1 MKYLLP
7 LLLVALLLAG
17 CNSNKDPLNQFRYAV
32 NDSLIVAGRAGAM
45 VLQEPLPP
53 TLDNYS
59 METYEQVVMEEGI
72 DVTYRYCT
80 VKDSAHTVARLTLG
94 DGDIVLAIRLFS
106 RDFHTMSGIKVGSLV
121 QDAIGL
127 LPQPNIWYSYVSE
140 LFVLESPK
148 LPGVQFIIDPSA
160 YRGSADLTGNDM
172 VPLAPSDFDAHAQI
186 LEVRLY

>member
-80 VKDSAHTVARLTLG
+80 VKILPTPLRASHWVTAILCWQSGCSAEISTPCPA
-94 DGDIVLAIRLFS
+94 S
-106 RDFHTMSGIKVGSLV
+106 R
-121 QDAIGL
+121 
-127 LPQPNIWYSYVSE
+127 
-140 LFVLESPK
+140 
-148 LPGVQFIIDPSA
+148 
-160 YRGSADLTGNDM
+160 
-172 VPLAPSDFDAHAQI
+172 
-186 LEVRLY
+186 